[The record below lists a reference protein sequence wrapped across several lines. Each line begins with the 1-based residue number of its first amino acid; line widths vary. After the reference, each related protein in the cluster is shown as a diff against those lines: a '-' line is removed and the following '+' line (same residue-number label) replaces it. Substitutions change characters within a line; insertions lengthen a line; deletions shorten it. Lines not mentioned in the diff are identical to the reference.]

1 MLNDFQLY
9 EMLCEMSKLAG
20 QYKDG
25 QECSLK
31 IRECADRI
39 VSQLYRVAVI
49 GEFKRGKSS
58 MINALLGTEVLPTS
72 ILPMTAVITR
82 VTYGEEK
89 RIVINYKDGA
99 QEDATIEQ
107 LIDFATKYNEER
119 AAKAGTI
126 KEIVVYYPS
135 VFCKNHIELID
146 TPGMN
151 DNDDMTAVTLG
162 VVGDID
168 AAIVVIS
175 AQEPLSITEQE
186 LVLTMIAEQGIYH
199 IVFVVTHIDAV
210 SDEPEEQDRI
220 ISFITERI
228 SGELLKKAEETFKEK
243 DDLIIK
249 SHKILEMPD
258 IFGVS
263 SVLAM
268 QGFLHDSEKILKKSR
283 FPKFKKEL
291 LTLLTAAQ
299 SADVRLNAR
308 DHINRITESI
318 GAWHDSEIKYL
329 TEVHDDKIA
338 LQKKY
343 EFYFL
348 NSERSFNTIIISL
361 DNMIRTLGFN
371 SIDNTTAA
379 KFIQVSSVKKFW
391 DFAGRFRNSVF
402 DTAEKIKNIYISHLY
417 NVKTSDY
424 SNASVTSALVEAI
437 NEANTIIN
445 GYNEEITSKISE
457 QIDAAFSSY
466 ASLRPVYEGS
476 ETEKGYAAELES
488 LVNKWWADNSLPVL
502 TWILSPIPELDE
514 LVGVDIIPH
523 IKSVIIKSFEKYST
537 DIHGYIDSWK
547 AIMTEYHKKV
557 YSDRSICALLVSELS
572 ENDTRRSVLEI
583 DREKHM
589 ERISEIRNMLSDE
602 SGSVPV
608 ESKEAQ

>member
-1 MLNDFQLY
+1 MVNDFQLY
-9 EMLCEMSKLAG
+9 EILCEMSKLAG

-39 VSQLYRVAVI
+39 ASQLYRVAVI

-58 MINALLGTEVLPTS
+58 MINALLGTEILPTS

-107 LIDFATKYNEER
+107 LIDFATKYDEEKAAR
-119 AAKAGTI
+119 ASTI

-151 DNDDMTAVTLG
+151 DNEDMTAVTLG

-175 AQEPLSITEQE
+175 AQEPLSVTEQE
-186 LVLTMIAEQGIYH
+186 LVLTMIAEQGIHH

-210 SDEPEEQDRI
+210 SDDPEDQDRI

-228 SGELLKKAEETFKEK
+228 NGGLLKRAEETFKGK
-243 DDLIIK
+243 DSLIRK
-249 SHKILEMPD
+249 SHKILEAPD

-268 QGFLHDSEKILKKSR
+268 QGFMHDSEKILKKSR

-308 DHINRITESI
+308 DHINRITENI
-318 GAWHDSEIKYL
+318 VAWHDSEIKYL
-329 TEVHDDKIA
+329 TEARNDIIA
-338 LQKKY
+338 FQKKY
-343 EFYFL
+343 ELYFL
-348 NSERSFNTIIISL
+348 NSEKSFNTIITSL
-361 DNMIRTLGFN
+361 DNMICTLGLDP
-371 SIDNTTAA
+371 IDSASAA
-379 KFIQVSSVKKFW
+379 KFIQTSSVKKFR
-391 DFAGRFRNSVF
+391 DISGKYRNSLYEVE
-402 DTAEKIKNIYISHLY
+402 DKIKEIFISHLY
-417 NVKTSDY
+417 TVKTSDY
-424 SNASVTSALVEAI
+424 SNASVTSALVEALK
-437 NEANTIIN
+437 EAHTEKNR
-445 GYNEEITSKISE
+445 YKEEIISKISG
-457 QIDAAFSSY
+457 QIDTAFASY

-488 LVNKWWADNSLPVL
+488 LMNKWRADNSFPVL

-537 DIHGYIDSWK
+537 DIREYIDSWK
-547 AIMTEYHKKV
+547 AIMTEYHKKI
-557 YSDRSICALLVSELS
+557 YSDRSICALLVRELS
-572 ENDTRRSVLEI
+572 ENGTRRSVLEI
-583 DREKHM
+583 DQSKHM
-589 ERISEIRNMLSDE
+589 ERISEIRDMLSDK
-602 SGSVPV
+602 SGSFSV
-608 ESKEAQ
+608 ESKVAQ